1 MTKTPFEYGVQS
13 YNDYGP
19 ARAFFQRLNVS
30 IGTPPPRAR
39 PTARYV
45 DFSTGLPVDYVPAS
59 SADQQTAFQKFLNVT
74 APFEN
79 YLLPGYWNFPAPSDI
94 PADLLLPFGEFVTK
108 HGIHAA
114 VNQIF
119 EVTGLGVGDFQN
131 ALTMFVL
138 GAFGAPMIRSM
149 LQQAGTITP
158 ASRRNIE
165 LYEAIQSRLASSTLL
180 NSVVTQSERT
190 PTGHTLWVRNSQTG
204 KCTLVRARKLLISI
218 EPTPENMAPFS
229 LDEEER
235 TVFSKFR
242 WQTVHAGIVA
252 HPALP
257 MGVSLVNTPATAAPN
272 RYLEVPKGNLIARF
286 DNMGS
291 NSSHFRVLMVG
302 NETFGVEQA
311 QRLVRENFASFV
323 KAGTLQL
330 QSVGDAASAAETDVK
345 IRAWADHG
353 AMHMHVSAE
362 EIRKGFI
369 QRLYALQGR
378 RATWWTGG
386 AFSVQFQAVLWA
398 FDDTLLPKI
407 IAG

>member
-1 MTKTPFEYGVQS
+1 MQS

-19 ARAFFQRLNVS
+19 AHTFFQRLNVS
-30 IGTPPPRAR
+30 VGTPPPRAR
-39 PTARYV
+39 LTARYV
-45 DFSTGLPVDYVPAS
+45 DFTTGLPVDYVPAS
-59 SADQQTAFQKFLNVT
+59 SADQQAAFQKFYNVT
-74 APFEN
+74 ASFEN
-79 YLLPGYWNFPAPSDI
+79 YLLPGYWNFPVPSDI
-94 PADLLLPFGEFVTK
+94 PADLLLPFGQFVAK

-149 LQQAGTITP
+149 LQQAGSITP

-165 LYEAIQSRLASSTLL
+165 LYEAIQSRLGASVLL
-180 NSVVTQSERT
+180 SSVVAQSERT
-190 PTGHTLWVRNSQTG
+190 PSGHTLWVRNSRTG
-204 KCTLVRARKLLISI
+204 KCTVVRARKLLLAI

-235 TVFSKFR
+235 AVFSKFR

-257 MGVSLVNTPATAAPN
+257 VGASLVNTPAAAAPN
-272 RYLEVPKGNLIARF
+272 QYMEVPRGNLIARF

-302 NETFGVEQA
+302 NERFGVEQA
-311 QRLVRENFASFV
+311 QRLVRENFAGFV
-323 KAGTLQL
+323 RAGTLR
-330 QSVGDAASAAETDVK
+330 SVEGAGEME

-362 EIRKGFI
+362 EIRNGFI

-398 FDDTLLPKI
+398 FDDTLLPRI